1 MKKQHWNH
9 MRSMLSSTQNMH
21 SFCSLFVRHC
31 SFRGTVSRVFSS
43 RDSYQNIALLF
54 QIWVGYRRRYSRLL
68 RVRIPADE
76 KARQVKYLGRSRGSR
91 IPVRRWRPPV
101 TSPSTCQKFTWPA
114 KVGFG
119 ELFQWVPKL
128 SKLYFS
134 NGDMFSV
141 HREVENL
148 KKKYLFK
155 ENIIKTAI
163 FYKNKFFWEQYK
175 DAARRELPAFAARD
189 DGARVEGVKL
199 DSHDRFRWA
208 LETHKVL

>member
-1 MKKQHWNH
+1 
-9 MRSMLSSTQNMH
+9 
-21 SFCSLFVRHC
+21 
-31 SFRGTVSRVFSS
+31 
-43 RDSYQNIALLF
+43 
-54 QIWVGYRRRYSRLL
+54 
-68 RVRIPADE
+68 
-76 KARQVKYLGRSRGSR
+76 
-91 IPVRRWRPPV
+91 
-101 TSPSTCQKFTWPA
+101 
-114 KVGFG
+114 
-119 ELFQWVPKL
+119 
-128 SKLYFS
+128 
-134 NGDMFSV
+134 MFSV